1 MYPLWTLAASSRK
14 QAHNRFCLAR
24 FWWDLNKTTPVSGQ
38 VSSCPVTFTKY
49 LFNKLNINRGMGDG
63 QTEKPDGVSCLIF
76 SLRLVWK
83 EKVLNQHSKL
93 FLGRKDFSQTVSTRL
108 CTGLM
113 VEFLIMSPRSWWTT
127 LATPKMINMSRYVL
141 LILSRK
147 ALGLNAKMSLSKP
160 GNHQSTI

>member
-1 MYPLWTLAASSRK
+1 
-14 QAHNRFCLAR
+14 
-24 FWWDLNKTTPVSGQ
+24 
-38 VSSCPVTFTKY
+38 
-49 LFNKLNINRGMGDG
+49 MGDG
-63 QTEKPDGVSCLIF
+63 QTTEKPVGVSCLIF

-83 EKVLNQHSKL
+83 EKVLNQHLKL

-108 CTGLM
+108 CTGLT
-113 VEFLIMSPRSWWTT
+113 VEFLIVSPRSWWTT

-141 LILSRK
+141 HILSRR